1 VHAHEALRR
10 TEQRGQVVDRQ
21 RRGIRRDQGIGARGA
36 LDSLEH
42 NLLDIDALED
52 CLENEVDITDRAG
65 DVVGQRDATDAFQ
78 HSRLDQSHLDV
89 PAHTLRQLR
98 PTRRW

>member
-1 VHAHEALRR
+1 MKRYGARSSAARSS
-10 TEQRGQVVDRQ
+10 
-21 RRGIRRDQGIGARGA
+21 IGSDEVFDAISASARGA
-36 LDSLEH
+36 LDCLEH

-52 CLENEVDITDRAG
+52 CLENEVDITDRTG